1 MKLIV
6 EAHRDELL
14 KPLQAVAGIVER
26 RQTLP
31 ILSNVL
37 IERRGAA
44 LFLTAT
50 DLEIQIRASFDCGG
64 DTGDSQFTV
73 SARKLVDILRALAEA
88 TPIRMNITDSRL
100 HLQAGSSRFVLH
112 TLSAE
117 EFPRLPELA
126 PDAPTLRVAQGV
138 LKRLLGKVQFAMA
151 QQDVRYYLNG
161 LLIVVEGSS
170 LLAVATDGHRLALA
184 KSEVE
189 GGHARQEV
197 ILPRKTVLE
206 LMRLLEDGEQP
217 LEFRFGGNQVA
228 FSAGGRLI
236 LSKLVDGKF
245 PDYQRVIPKE
255 QPKRFPLAR
264 ALIQQALQRVGVL
277 ANDKLRGV
285 RWIITPDNLRIVCN
299 NAEQE
304 EAQEELAIAYQGDP
318 LDIGFNIS
326 YLLDVFS
333 NVPASEFTC
342 EFGDASSSALIT
354 LPQDPDFRYV
364 VMPMRI

>member
-6 EAHRDELL
+6 EAQRDELL

-37 IERRGAA
+37 IERRAGT
-44 LFLTAT
+44 LFLAAT
-50 DLEIQIRASFDCGG
+50 DLEIQIRASFDCEGE
-64 DTGDSQFTV
+64 TGDSEFTV
-73 SARKLVDILRALAEA
+73 SARKLVDILRTLPDAIQVRL
-88 TPIRMNITDSRL
+88 NVTDSRL
-100 HLQAGSSRFVLH
+100 HLQAGSSRF
-112 TLSAE
+112 TLQTLPAE
-117 EFPRLPELA
+117 EFPRLPEL
-126 PDAPTLRVAQGV
+126 PSDAPALRVEQGL
-138 LKRLLGKVQFAMA
+138 LKRLLSKVQFAMA

-161 LLIVVEGSS
+161 LLVVVEGSS
-170 LLAVATDGHRLALA
+170 FLAVATDGHRLALA
-184 KSEVE
+184 KAEVE
-189 GGHARQEV
+189 GEHGRQEV

-206 LMRLLEDGEQP
+206 LMRFLEDGEQP
-217 LEFRFGGNQVA
+217 LEVRFGGNQVA

-236 LSKLVDGKF
+236 LSKVVDGKF

-255 QPKRFPLAR
+255 LPKHFSIDRP
-264 ALIQQALQRVGVL
+264 LIQQALQRVGVL

-304 EAQEELAIAYQGDP
+304 EAEEELAIAYQGDP

-333 NVPASEFTC
+333 NVPAPEFTC
-342 EFGDASSSALIT
+342 GFGDASSSALIT
-354 LPQDPDFRYV
+354 LREDPDFRYV